1 VALQVAVANKPV
13 ETQNLFLTAY
23 GVGSTVGG
31 ILPFSRKEENEADKY
46 GLYFAA
52 MAGYNP
58 QEAIPFWERMSAAG
72 GAKPPAFLSDHPS
85 DETRMANIRA
95 NMPQALK
102 FYQPV
107 KK

>member
-1 VALQVAVANKPV
+1 M
-13 ETQNLFLTAY
+13 TAY
-23 GVGSTVGG
+23 GVGTTVGG
-31 ILPFSRKEENEADKY
+31 TLPFSRKEENEADKY

-72 GAKPPAFLSDHPS
+72 GAKPPEFLSSHPA
-85 DETRMANIRA
+85 DATRIANIKA

-102 FYQPV
+102 YYQPV
-107 KK
+107 KR